1 MRGMRKPLL
10 IIACLMLAITALSSP
25 IGKTMGEVLN
35 IPIQNPE
42 DQPGGRPRSLPI
54 FSASLDVDLN
64 ILSISSIYNVGEVDV
79 VIENL
84 TTGEYVEDS
93 FNSSIPALFPIS
105 GNSGL
110 WTITLSLESGEEYH
124 GIFEI

>member
-93 FNSSIPALFPIS
+93 FISSAGALIPIS
-105 GNSGL
+105 GNAGL
-110 WTITLSLESGEEYH
+110 WTITLIMECGDYFWGE
-124 GIFEI
+124 FEL

>member
-1 MRGMRKPLL
+1 MRKSILVIASLL
-10 IIACLMLAITALSSP
+10 LAIVAISSP

-35 IPIQNPE
+35 IPIQNSE

-64 ILSISSIYNVGEVDV
+64 ILSVSSIYNVDEVDV

-84 TTGEYVEDS
+84 TTGEYIEDS
-93 FNSSIPALFPIS
+93 FNSSVATLFPIS
-105 GNSGL
+105 GNAGFWRL
-110 WTITLSLESGEEYH
+110 FLL
-124 GIFEI
+124 

>member
-1 MRGMRKPLL
+1 MRKPLL
-10 IIACLMLAITALSSP
+10 FIACLMLAITALSSP

-42 DQPGGRPRSLPI
+42 DQPGGRPRTLPI

-84 TTGEYVEDS
+84 TTGEFAEYS
-93 FNSSIPALFPIS
+93 FNSSVTAFLPIS
-105 GNSGL
+105 GNAGL
-110 WTITLSLESGEEYH
+110 WTITLLLENEDEYN
-124 GIFEI
+124 GMFEL

>member
-1 MRGMRKPLL
+1 MRKPLL
-10 IIACLMLAITALSSP
+10 FIACLMLAITALSSP

-42 DQPGGRPRSLPI
+42 DQPGGRPRTLPI
-54 FSASLDVDLN
+54 FSASLDVHLN
-64 ILSISSIYNVGEVDV
+64 FLSTPSISNFGEVDV

-93 FNSSIPALFPIS
+93 FISSTGALFPIS
-105 GNSGL
+105 GNAGL
-110 WTITLSLESGEEYH
+110 WTITLILDGGEEFW
-124 GIFEI
+124 GEFEI

>member
-1 MRGMRKPLL
+1 MRSMRKQLL
-10 IIACLMLAITALSSP
+10 VIACLMLAIIALASP
-25 IGKTMGEVLN
+25 IGKTMGEVIN
-35 IPIQNPE
+35 IPIQNPD

-54 FSASLDVDLN
+54 FSASLDADMN
-64 ILSISSIYNVGEVDV
+64 ILSISSIYNVGEVNV

-93 FNSSIPALFPIS
+93 FNSSISALFPIS

>member
-1 MRGMRKPLL
+1 MRKPLL
-10 IIACLMLAITALSSP
+10 VIACLMLAITALSSP
-25 IGKTMGEVLN
+25 IGKTMGEVIN
-35 IPIQNPE
+35 IPIQNPD
-42 DQPGGRPRSLPI
+42 DQPGGQPRSQPL
-54 FSASLDVDLN
+54 FSASLDSDLN
-64 ILSISSIYNVGEVDV
+64 ILSISSIYNVGEVNV

-93 FNSSIPALFPIS
+93 FNSSISALFPIS